1 MLNYQDYDTQYKGK
15 KEALGWMLWDT
26 DTYVSGTTTQ
36 MTFFT
41 SLRSSIDLSNMQL
54 AGQLPAPQAFLVR
67 AIRFYPK
74 VLPRANARA
83 ASGSSQSCTVGD
95 VQQLINSGVL
105 ELTVGAKSYGLLPLW
120 LLPSGGGAFGGYAAD
135 GDEPSN
141 GVVVDY
147 ATNGVP
153 DPRNVFTLAIPI
165 FIGPQIN
172 FKVSV
177 SWPAA
182 ITLAGGNTAV
192 CVGLDGDLIRPVQ

>member
-1 MLNYQDYDTQYKGK
+1 MMNYQDYDTQYKGK

-26 DTYVSGTTTQ
+26 ATYTSGTTTQ
-36 MTFFT
+36 LTFFT
-41 SLRSSIDLSNMQL
+41 ALRATIDLSNMQL

-74 VLPRANARA
+74 QVPRATTRA
-83 ASGSSQSCTVGD
+83 ASGNAQTGVVSDIQL
-95 VQQLINSGVL
+95 LINTGVL

-120 LLPSGGGAFGGYAAD
+120 LLPSGGGAFGAYAAD
-135 GDEPSN
+135 GDEPST
-141 GVVVDY
+141 GILIDY

-172 FKVSV
+172 FRVTV
-177 SWPAA
+177 TWPAA
-182 ITLAGGNTAV
+182 LTLAGGNTSL